1 MSGKF
6 HILLFSFFYVFPY
19 SYLTEEC
26 WSLERSAPSLKSHL
40 NIYQELQTGHVT
52 QGTDTQNMNILVGRT
67 NMMPTEIYLEYF
79 YYDDFDFRLL
89 NDNIIKE
96 NYDIIFGS

>member
-1 MSGKF
+1 MHILQFLLGIKVSGKF

-40 NIYQELQTGHVT
+40 NIYQELEAG
-52 QGTDTQNMNILVGRT
+52 GLAISRRETDTQNMNILVPRH
-67 NMMPTEIYLEYF
+67 PRQV
-79 YYDDFDFRLL
+79 RLSREQKSMTGL
-89 NDNIIKE
+89 Q
-96 NYDIIFGS
+96 